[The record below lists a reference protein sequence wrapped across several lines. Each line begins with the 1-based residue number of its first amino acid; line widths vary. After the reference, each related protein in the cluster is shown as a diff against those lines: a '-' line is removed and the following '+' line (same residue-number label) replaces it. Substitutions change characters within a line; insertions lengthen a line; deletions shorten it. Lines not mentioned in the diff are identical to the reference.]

1 MKEPKDKKESAGQV
15 RKGVFIPAF
24 AVMAVVGVPCTSSK
38 FLYQDVLRDEWRFNG
53 FVVTDYILK
62 LTKIP

>member
-24 AVMAVVGVPCTSSK
+24 AVMAVVVA
-38 FLYQDVLRDEWRFNG
+38 VG
-53 FVVTDYILK
+53 FINN
-62 LTKIP
+62 